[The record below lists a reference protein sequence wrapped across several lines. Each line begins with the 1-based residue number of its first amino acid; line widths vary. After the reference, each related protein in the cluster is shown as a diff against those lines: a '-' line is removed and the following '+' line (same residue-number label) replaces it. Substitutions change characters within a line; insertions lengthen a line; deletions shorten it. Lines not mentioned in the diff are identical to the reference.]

1 MSKKY
6 LDTKEGSLEQS
17 VLGVWKEAAKEQIS
31 RQEALS
37 AKQKKLDVDGDG
49 EIEGS
54 DLAKLRKKAA
64 KKEGL
69 ENSPNA
75 ANSQHLCAKNVM
87 HEEWGRE
94 NVFLQCMLNLMKTE
108 TLNGMM

>member
-37 AKQKKLDVDGDG
+37 A
-49 EIEGS
+49 
-54 DLAKLRKKAA
+54 
-64 KKEGL
+64 
-69 ENSPNA
+69 
-75 ANSQHLCAKNVM
+75 
-87 HEEWGRE
+87 
-94 NVFLQCMLNLMKTE
+94 
-108 TLNGMM
+108 